1 MDSLIAVGSGASV
14 VYGLFAFGMIVYG
27 TEAGDWETVHRYL
40 HDLYF
45 ESAAMIVTLVT
56 LGKTLE
62 SNAREKAS
70 SAVRDLAGMI
80 PDTAEKILPDG
91 TVETV
96 ATSLFVLSYRML
108 RCRLIFFAPAFSEAF
123 IVYFLPFFKVSV

>member
-14 VYGLFAFGMIVYG
+14 VYGLFATVMIARGV
-27 TEAGDWETVHRYL
+27 TSGDAETVHKYL

-70 SAVRDLAGMI
+70 AAVRDLAGMI
-80 PDTAEKILPDG
+80 PDRATRLSEDGTAEEVDTADLRVGDTVLVREGERIPVDG
-91 TVETV
+91 TVVSGEGGQDSST
-96 ATSLFVLSYRML
+96 
-108 RCRLIFFAPAFSEAF
+108 RC
-123 IVYFLPFFKVSV
+123 